1 MTPTPKSTYQ
11 SGKCEVRTYAN
22 DLHELWYGGR
32 CVGCFGTF
40 RAAVRYQ
47 LEEFP

>member
-11 SGKCEVRTYAN
+11 SGKCEVRTYHAT
-22 DLHELWYGGR
+22 LHELWHEGHYVAPFR
-32 CVGCFGTF
+32 SF